1 MPDNVFV
8 SPSASSSRKSGT
20 AEPATPRRRMTA
32 ADRRDAILAAA
43 ERAFGEG
50 SFHQISLD
58 DVAVEAGIS
67 KALIYEHFPSKRE
80 LYRALL
86 TAGADLLLIGVSRA
100 VAEGSGREGRLRGG
114 IGAFLDFVS
123 EHPGAF
129 RMLFHNVADPDVVS
143 ELDRLREEAATVI
156 ANLMSDDVP
165 ASRGDDSIP
174 ADRAVAMLAYQLIGA
189 LQSLALWWDVHPEI
203 PREQVERMAMEFS
216 WLGLDRVAAGDRW
229 GS

>member
-1 MPDNVFV
+1 
-8 SPSASSSRKSGT
+8 
-20 AEPATPRRRMTA
+20 MTA